1 LDDLPAVVRDG
12 LGHTGFRVCA
22 YKP

>member
-12 LGHTGFRVCA
+12 LGHTGFGVCA